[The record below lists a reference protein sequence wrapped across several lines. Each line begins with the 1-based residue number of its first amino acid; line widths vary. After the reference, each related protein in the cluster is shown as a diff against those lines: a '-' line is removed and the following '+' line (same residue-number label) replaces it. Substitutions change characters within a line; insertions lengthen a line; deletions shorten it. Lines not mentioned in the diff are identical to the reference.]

1 LDPYEFKKERKKMK
15 LSDIEGIGALYEKKL
30 NKAGI
35 RSTDALLA
43 KGGTPKGRA
52 ELEKA
57 TGIGSKLIL
66 EWVNHA
72 DLYRIKGVG
81 SEYADLLEEAGVDTI
96 VELGQ
101 RKADNLHKAILAVN
115 AKKKLVRRPPA
126 ASLVADWIAQAK
138 KLKRAVQY

>member
-1 LDPYEFKKERKKMK
+1 MK

-57 TGIGSKLIL
+57 TGIGGKLIL

-126 ASLVADWIAQAK
+126 ASLVADWIVQAK